1 MMKTTGVGAEDDT
14 ALVLDGHDG
23 IAHLFFGVEEVLGL
37 LFLCGET
44 NNTAQPT
51 RPKSRPRE
59 S

>member
-1 MMKTTGVGAEDDT
+1 MKSTGVGAEDNT
-14 ALVLDGHDG
+14 VLVLDGHDG

-37 LFLCGET
+37 LFLC
-44 NNTAQPT
+44 QPT